1 MALPSFVVCICF
13 PLIGWLSDKFNKR
26 GTSLVIATLIS
37 SSTQLYIIL
46 LPFSNRSTHILA
58 PLVLNQ
64 LGYAIFIT
72 NVWPGLSNLLRFT
85 HPDEFKDLEEDEE
98 DENEND
104 SDMSRSNFAIG
115 IMSSLINVGN
125 GVQPLILGA
134 ILDASKMV
142 TGGEDNFEKGIKK
155 VCLLMCVLDGIAAIC
170 LLMCV
175 ILKPHM
181 LNGH

>member
-13 PLIGWLSDKFNKR
+13 PLIGRLSDKFNKR
-26 GTSLVIATLIS
+26 GTSLVIATLLS
-37 SSTQLYIIL
+37 SLTQLYIIL

-98 DENEND
+98 HENEND

-134 ILDASKMV
+134 ILDASKMKQV
-142 TGGEDNFEKGIKK
+142 AKTISKSNQESLSANVLAGPDRCYLLTD
-155 VCLLMCVLDGIAAIC
+155 VCDCTAAYA
-170 LLMCV
+170 
-175 ILKPHM
+175 
-181 LNGH
+181 

>member
-13 PLIGWLSDKFNKR
+13 PLIGWLSDKLNKR

-46 LPFSNRSTHILA
+46 LPFSKRSTHILA

-72 NVWPGLSNLLRFT
+72 NVWPGLNNLLRST
-85 HPDEFKDLEEDEE
+85 HPAEFKDLEEDEE
-98 DENEND
+98 DEND

-134 ILDASKMV
+134 ILDASKV
-142 TGGEDNFEKGIKK
+142 VIGGAENF
-155 VCLLMCVLDGIAAIC
+155 
-170 LLMCV
+170 
-175 ILKPHM
+175 
-181 LNGH
+181 